1 MTTLIQPINDVFV
14 PVNSDDTI
22 LNLYNNFDDVLTTGQ
37 IATFQLYDI
46 SLGNNGTTNVL
57 LFDQAGEGAP
67 LAVENF
73 LDYVNSGAYTNSIIH
88 RSVPDFVIQ
97 GGGFT
102 VNDLQ
107 VDNIPTNPPV
117 QNEFS
122 ENRSNLRGTIANAKL
137 GDDPDSATSQWFFN
151 LADNSGNLDNQNG
164 GFTVFGQVLSEDD
177 LATIDAIANV
187 PVFDATNINPAFTD
201 LPLDVNPNN
210 PIIEQDNDYVRYQN
224 ITLSDQEELT
234 FSVVSNSNPN
244 LVNAT
249 INNNELVIDYLPDV
263 LGTAE
268 ITVNATNLLGEVET
282 DTFMVSVIES
292 EQNVPTE
299 GDDFLVGTQNDDNI
313 DGLGGNDTIEGNQG
327 NDTLI
332 GSQGRDFIFG
342 NPGNDSLSSGFDDDT
357 VYGGQNN
364 DSIFGSDGDDLLLG
378 NRNNDLI
385 DGEAGDDLIYGGQNE
400 DIVFGSDGN
409 DLVFANKGEDIVFG
423 GIGNDSLYGNE
434 GDDTI
439 NGDEG
444 DDLIHGGQDNDI
456 LDGGLGDDTVFGG
469 KGDDIFVIGENTGTD
484 VIEDFLDGN
493 NLIGLTDNLT
503 FADLTFFDNN
513 IIYNDRT
520 IATIRTIEIIEFT
533 ADDFISLDAQ

>member
-14 PVNSDDTI
+14 TVNSGDTI
-22 LNLYNNFDDVLTTGQ
+22 INLYNHFDDLLTTGQ
-37 IATFQLYDI
+37 IATFQLYDT

-67 LAVENF
+67 LAVDNF
-73 LDYVNSGAYTNSIIH
+73 VDYVNSGAYTNSIIH
-88 RSVPDFVIQ
+88 RSVPGFVIQ

-107 VDNIPTNPPV
+107 VDDIPTNAPV

-137 GDDPDSATSQWFFN
+137 GGDPNSATSQWFFN
-151 LADNSGNLDNQNG
+151 LADNSDNLDNQNG

-177 LATIDAIANV
+177 LATIDAIANI
-187 PVFDATNINPAFTD
+187 PVFDATNIDLAFTD

-210 PIIEQDNDYVRYQN
+210 PNIQQDNDYIRYEN
-224 ITLSDQEELT
+224 ITLSDEEELT
-234 FSVVSNSNPN
+234 FSVVSNSNPD
-244 LVNAT
+244 LVNVT

-268 ITVNATNLLGEVET
+268 ITINATNLLGEVET
-282 DTFMVSVIES
+282 DIFTVSVIES
-292 EQNVPTE
+292 EQNMPTE
-299 GDDFLVGTQNDDNI
+299 GDDFLVGTQNADNI

-332 GSQGRDFIFG
+332 GSQGEDFIFG

-357 VYGGQNN
+357 VYGGQDN
-364 DSIFGSDGDDLLLG
+364 DSLFGSDGNDLLLG

-456 LDGGLGDDTVFGG
+456 LDGGLGDDTLFGG
-469 KGDDIFVIGENTGTD
+469 LGDDIFVIGENTGTD
-484 VIEDFLDGN
+484 IIEDFVNGN

-520 IATIRTIEIIEFT
+520 IATIRSIEIIEFT
-533 ADDFISLDAQ
+533 ADDFISLEAQ